1 MQLQTDYRTA
11 AIFQSIS
18 QSPVQQIE
26 ATVSLKCHF
35 QKTGQSHR
43 EKKPWWVKW
52 TMTKLQRA
60 AQRLKQTSRRWPEN
74 SISPELHTKMTL
86 KGRSSTF
93 KSDLAFF
100 VYRWITGTCPLIAAH
115 IYQYI
120 CHTMLQTNLHLL
132 GLLFYQMIYQQQ
144 LIKAWTWATKTR
156 LQRQIQV
163 SIFLHTSLYFHFQ
176 VFLNTK
182 DFRTKANE
190 SLFLEY

>member
-52 TMTKLQRA
+52 TMTKAKLQCA
-60 AQRLKQTSRRWPEN
+60 AQRHKQTSRGWPEN
-74 SISPELHTKMTL
+74 SSNAISPELHTKMTL
-86 KGRSSTF
+86 KGRSSKF

-115 IYQYI
+115 IYQHI
-120 CHTMLQTNLHLL
+120 CHRMLQTNLHLL
-132 GLLFYQMIYQQQ
+132 GLLFYQMIYLPVNYQRQ
-144 LIKAWTWATKTR
+144 LIKAWNE
-156 LQRQIQV
+156 LQKQ
-163 SIFLHTSLYFHFQ
+163 
-176 VFLNTK
+176 
-182 DFRTKANE
+182 DFRDRYR
-190 SLFLEY
+190 FLSSFYIHPYISISKSF

>member
-1 MQLQTDYRTA
+1 MQLQADYRTA
-11 AIFQSIS
+11 AIFQSVK
-18 QSPVQQIE
+18 VQRIE

-52 TMTKLQRA
+52 RMTKLQRA

-86 KGRSSTF
+86 KGRSSKF

-120 CHTMLQTNLHLL
+120 CHTMLQTLHLL
-132 GLLFYQMIYQQQ
+132 GLLFYQMIYQRQ
-144 LIKAWTWATKTR
+144 LIKAWTWATK
-156 LQRQIQV
+156 Q
-163 SIFLHTSLYFHFQ
+163 
-176 VFLNTK
+176 
-182 DFRTKANE
+182 DFRDRYR
-190 SLFLEY
+190 FLSFYIHPYISISKSF